1 MKEAIVDDTTSV
13 VIRDVEIPT
22 PKPGQVLIRVV
33 VSGTNP
39 KDWKVPKWQ
48 PNNTIN
54 QGDDIAGYVEAV
66 GAGVQNFRAGDK
78 VAAFH
83 EMMTPNGSYAEYAI
97 AWEHT
102 TFHLTEKTSFEEA
115 ATIPLAAMTAA
126 LGLYQ
131 KLKFPLPWAPA
142 DKPIPLVVY
151 GGASAVGAF
160 AIKFAQLSNIHPI
173 IAIAGKGAP
182 FVETL
187 ISREK
192 GDTIIDYREGDD
204 AVYSAIKAAGK
215 GDPIQYAYDAVSEK
229 GSYVTLGAALDVPG
243 KITVVLPADADKVPK
258 QISIE
263 RTMVGAVHMHPAE
276 GQTVGDKEFGAA
288 FFQFIGRGLAQGWFS
303 GHPYEVRKGGLGGI
317 EGALKDLEAGKASAV
332 KYLVKIA
339 ETDGVQQ

>member
-102 TFHLTEKTSFEEA
+102 TFHLTEKTSFEG
-115 ATIPLAAMTAA
+115 MTCLRPSHHADVT
-126 LGLYQ
+126 
-131 KLKFPLPWAPA
+131 KLIDQRLLQSP
-142 DKPIPLVVY
+142 
-151 GGASAVGAF
+151 
-160 AIKFAQLSNIHPI
+160 
-173 IAIAGKGAP
+173 
-182 FVETL
+182 
-187 ISREK
+187 SR
-192 GDTIIDYREGDD
+192 R
-204 AVYSAIKAAGK
+204 
-215 GDPIQYAYDAVSEK
+215 
-229 GSYVTLGAALDVPG
+229 
-243 KITVVLPADADKVPK
+243 
-258 QISIE
+258 
-263 RTMVGAVHMHPAE
+263 
-276 GQTVGDKEFGAA
+276 
-288 FFQFIGRGLAQGWFS
+288 
-303 GHPYEVRKGGLGGI
+303 
-317 EGALKDLEAGKASAV
+317 
-332 KYLVKIA
+332 
-339 ETDGVQQ
+339 